1 MIYIRK
7 TAKVVALVIC
17 LSVVATLMV
26 WKRQGSTTQTTRTL
40 RETILSETERTFV
53 EQSRTNK
60 MSTNSYYN
68 TIHTNYSTSR
78 KGYNRVA
85 FLKVHK
91 AGSSTAQNIFLRYGE
106 SRNLTFVIS
115 KHREG
120 QYDNVISTATSMN
133 TANTLPP
140 PPNKTFDVLCC
151 HVLYNKE
158 TFDKYMPNDTAYIGI
173 IREPFEQFLS
183 TLNYFRVK
191 NIFVKIKADNPV
203 LVYLQEPVQYERGIS
218 RYHSF
223 TNNRMATEFDFPA
236 SLYTNYSKQESLSYL
251 EKLDREFQLVII
263 LEHFTESV
271 VLMRRLLGWK
281 IKDILYL
288 KKNVAR
294 KDYSFVDYT
303 HRYLYER
310 FAKLD
315 YDLYN
320 YFYKRLWDRIRL
332 EGDDFHLEL
341 LYFNRLRKE
350 VEDYC
355 TDTKNRYVV
364 YQVNA
369 SSWGDAFSVD
379 ASDCN
384 FLKMHESKFVN
395 MIRTRQYGSINST

>member
-1 MIYIRK
+1 MTYPPSIFRM
-7 TAKVVALVIC
+7 VALVIC
-17 LSVVATLMV
+17 LSVVATLVV
-26 WKRQGSTTQTTRTL
+26 WTIQGSRPQTTRTP
-40 RETILSETERTFV
+40 REAIVSEIQRIFV
-53 EQSRTNK
+53 EQSMTNK
-60 MSTNSYYN
+60 TSTTSYYSTN
-68 TIHTNYSTSR
+68 HANYSVSR
-78 KGYNRVA
+78 KPYNRVA

-120 QYDNVISTATSMN
+120 QYDNVISTVTSMN
-133 TANTLPP
+133 EKNTLPP

-158 TFDKYMPNDTAYIGI
+158 TFDKYMPIDTAYIGI

-183 TLNYFRVK
+183 TLNYFKSR
-191 NIFVKIKADNPV
+191 NIFGQIKAENPV
-203 LVYLQEPVQYERGIS
+203 LVYLQEPKQYERGIP

-236 SLYTNYSKQESLSYL
+236 SLFTNYSSEESASYL
-251 EKLDREFQLVII
+251 EKLDREFELVII

-271 VLMRRLLGWK
+271 VLMRRLLGWT

-288 KKNVAR
+288 KKNAAR

-320 YFYKRLWDRIRL
+320 YFYKRLWDRIRM
-332 EGDDFHLEL
+332 EGVDFHLEL
-341 LYFNRLRKE
+341 LYFRRLRKE

-355 TDTKNRYVV
+355 RYNTNRDVV
-364 YQVNA
+364 YKVNA
-369 SSWGDAFSVD
+369 SDWGDAFSVD
-379 ASDCN
+379 TSDCN
-384 FLKMHESKFVN
+384 FLKMHEIPFVN
-395 MIRTRQYGSINST
+395 MIRKRQYG